1 MNRNVGGWKNEGGI
15 GANSV
20 PVSASPSA
28 IGWEPM
34 PTAGEVIAL
43 LAAVADDSSWE

>member
-20 PVSASPSA
+20 PVSAAPSA

-34 PTAGEVIAL
+34 V
-43 LAAVADDSSWE
+43 AAVDATTLFDAVFEDSSWE